1 MTLRLFDSHA
11 HVQLSQ
17 FDGDRDAVL
26 ERARAAGVTGM
37 LVLGTDV
44 ASSEG
49 AIALAEAEP
58 GFCIYAAAG
67 CHPHDAQ
74 HMNVGSMSTLAEL
87 ARHPLV
93 AAIGEIGLD
102 FYRNFSPRDKQ
113 IEVFQQQLETA
124 AEVEKPVAVHCR
136 DANDAL
142 FPIIES
148 WSKKQNGRL
157 PGGRPLGVMH
167 YFSGDIELATRYIEL
182 GFVISIHCSVTY
194 PNTGTL
200 HDVARQLPL
209 DAMVIETDSPYG
221 PPQSK
226 RGQRNEP
233 GYLVEAAAAIAE
245 LRDESIDS
253 IATATTETALRL
265 FSIVST
271 TANSPAL
278 DGARTAERSVS

>member
-17 FDGDRDAVL
+17 FDSDRDAML

-44 ASSEG
+44 ASSQA

-58 GFCIYAAAG
+58 GVYAAAG

-74 HMNVGSMSTLAEL
+74 HMDADSMSALAEL

-93 AAIGEIGLD
+93 AAVGEIGLD
-102 FYRNFSPRDKQ
+102 FYRNFSPHGKQ

-124 AEVEKPVAVHCR
+124 AEVEKPIAVHCR

-148 WSKKQNGRL
+148 WSRRQGGRL
-157 PGGRPLGVMH
+157 PDGRPLGVMH
-167 YFSGDIELATRYIEL
+167 YFSGDTELAERYVEL

-194 PNTGTL
+194 PNANTL
-200 HDVARQLPL
+200 QAVAQQLPL

-221 PPQSK
+221 PPQSR

-233 GYLVEAAAAIAE
+233 GYLSEAVAAVAE
-245 LRDESIDS
+245 LRDESIEQ
-253 IATATTETALRL
+253 IAAATTETALRL
-265 FSIVST
+265 FSPVST
-271 TANSPAL
+271 AATSPAL
-278 DGARTAERSVS
+278 GSARTAERSAP